1 MDHAD
6 HRNELPRLRRI
17 EGQVG
22 GISRMVEQGRYCVDI
37 LTQMRAVRAALAKVE
52 QRVLRD
58 HIEHCVAAAIRD
70 GDRSRQEV
78 KMDELFEVL
87 SRFTG

>member
-1 MDHAD
+1 
-6 HRNELPRLRRI
+6 
-17 EGQVG
+17 
-22 GISRMVEQGRYCVDI
+22 MVEQGRYCVDI